1 MRLLDGELITEE
13 EAQKDLTNHQRVL
26 MMNREQLAKFLYH
39 FDANLTVS
47 QINIWL
53 GEKADD

>member
-13 EAQKDLTNHQRVL
+13 EAQKDLTNHQRIL
-26 MMNREQLAKFLYH
+26 MMNREQLAKYLAH
-39 FDANLTVS
+39 FDVNQSISKIET
-47 QINIWL
+47 WL